1 VKNLQIK
8 KVHDKKNLRKTITI
22 RKKVFIKEQKV
33 PLDIEIDGFDLEAE
47 HFIAYFDDKPIGCA
61 RIRTKDH
68 HAKLE
73 RIAIIKEYRGKGY
86 GAELT
91 KFLIDY
97 CKQMNIKEIYLHS
110 QIYVSD
116 FYKKLGFKAKR
127 SHFFEA
133 GIEHVEMFMEINK

>member
-1 VKNLQIK
+1 MKNLQIK

-33 PLDIEIDGFDLEAE
+33 PLDIEIDGLDPEAD

-61 RIRTKDH
+61 RIRTKDY

-86 GAELT
+86 GSELT

-97 CKQMNIKEIYLHS
+97 CKQKDIKEIYLHS

-127 SHFFEA
+127 NHFFEA